1 MVGNGAAG
9 GWEGP
14 SILKLKQKHYGG
26 KPEELELLSSF
37 LCGVKSGAGNPAWNT
52 HQEHQRK
59 PEIGRNYRA
68 FCKTLELSGGGRA
81 AELCLL
87 QLPSL
92 FRMK

>member
-59 PEIGRNYRA
+59 PEIA
-68 FCKTLELSGGGRA
+68 EITEHFVKPWSFLEVGGQQSCVYYNSQV
-81 AELCLL
+81 CLE
-87 QLPSL
+87 
-92 FRMK
+92 